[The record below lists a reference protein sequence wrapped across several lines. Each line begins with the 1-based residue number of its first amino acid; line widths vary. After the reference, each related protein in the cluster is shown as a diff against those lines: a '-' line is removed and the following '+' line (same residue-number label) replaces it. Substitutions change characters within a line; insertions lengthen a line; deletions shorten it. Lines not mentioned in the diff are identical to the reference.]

1 MKQSLFLRT
10 SELFPG
16 SDIVRKFTF
25 KTMGTRDS
33 YALLARANHQVAFDF
48 ANTRDKYV
56 HFQII
61 DCFECQL
68 PQIKSA

>member
-1 MKQSLFLRT
+1 MKQSLLLRT
-10 SELFPG
+10 NELFPG
-16 SDIVRKFTF
+16 SDIVRRFTF
-25 KTMGTRDS
+25 KTMRTRDS

-48 ANTRDKYV
+48 ADTREESI